1 MDSRKRWCRRSPWRR
16 CWWPCSCSPRTCS
29 SDKYHRQA
37 LLNSELYL
45 LYQYIAT
52 SYNLGTTQLAPISR
66 HAMFDNVGKYSAQ
79 QNHPKIK
86 YKLCSK
92 NSEKI
97 LDERHW
103 DFVAIIKN
111 NDGVIAWVKRD
122 LNAVS
127 FLAASS
133 RTFPHAMDGR
143 WRGLEHVN
151 NKFNHP
157 FIHDFHFGPP
167 EKKSKERC

>member
-1 MDSRKRWCRRSPWRR
+1 
-16 CWWPCSCSPRTCS
+16 
-29 SDKYHRQA
+29 
-37 LLNSELYL
+37 
-45 LYQYIAT
+45 
-52 SYNLGTTQLAPISR
+52 
-66 HAMFDNVGKYSAQ
+66 MFDNVGKYSAQ

-133 RTFPHAMDGR
+133 RTFP
-143 WRGLEHVN
+143 RGVAWSMLIIN
-151 NKFNHP
+151 SI
-157 FIHDFHFGPP
+157 IHDFHFGPP
-167 EKKSKERC
+167 EKM

>member
-1 MDSRKRWCRRSPWRR
+1 MRDTEILSPL
-16 CWWPCSCSPRTCS
+16 PLT
-29 SDKYHRQA
+29 
-37 LLNSELYL
+37 
-45 LYQYIAT
+45 
-52 SYNLGTTQLAPISR
+52 
-66 HAMFDNVGKYSAQ
+66 
-79 QNHPKIK
+79 
-86 YKLCSK
+86 
-92 NSEKI
+92 
-97 LDERHW
+97 
-103 DFVAIIKN
+103 N
-111 NDGVIAWVKRD
+111 NDGVIAGEKRD

-167 EKKSKERC
+167 EKK